1 MGEID
6 TFNIRKNF
14 SNNFNNENINADHF
28 NEIASV
34 IKDKITIS
42 PKESVQ
48 LNNKAKLELILAS
61 EFNNKNVSDNSIDI
75 PQIRKPKFSLSE
87 KGDLLLVLAE
97 MQKISVDLQGNKLK
111 LRIELFNVKL
121 KDKTEN
127 ANQLSN
133 EIDQLNHDYP

>member
-28 NEIASV
+28 NEIAGV

-42 PKESVQ
+42 PKESIQ

-61 EFNNKNVSDNSIDI
+61 EFNNKNESDNSIDI

-87 KGDLLLVLAE
+87 KGNLLLVLAE
-97 MQKISVDLQGNKLK
+97 MQKI
-111 LRIELFNVKL
+111 
-121 KDKTEN
+121 
-127 ANQLSN
+127 
-133 EIDQLNHDYP
+133 